1 MDEKLQEI
9 FGKDFTITDVFRE
22 LEKAWLKYNL
32 VSADKELVVWSNA
45 DTSIEKYIPY
55 NPTLPLLQQSEDTK
69 QELIKLFS

>member
-1 MDEKLQEI
+1 MPTLKTDFCFLFVI
-9 FGKDFTITDVFRE
+9 FM
-22 LEKAWLKYNL
+22 LWLISWEVK
-32 VSADKELVVWSNA
+32 KTGEQMRA